1 MDESV
6 STAQRSRS
14 DYSCPS
20 VSNHTRDDPNYDGLP
35 RNTLSRRRIILLVQA
50 NLWLAGRFVLYL
62 IDRFHALV
70 KRLEYLLSQSAAA
83 LLALSAVL
91 GNSRHP
97 ITRFV
102 LAVTAFFTLWS
113 YLKLPIY
120 LALPAVL
127 GAGGVFEQYFP
138 TSEMNNPYST
148 GQKVELEEL

>member
-6 STAQRSRS
+6 STAQRSRP

-20 VSNHTRDDPNYDGLP
+20 VSNCARNDPKYDRLS
-35 RNTLSRRRIILLVQA
+35 RNPLSRRRIILLVQA
-50 NLWLAGRFVLYL
+50 NIWLACRFVLYL
-62 IDRFHALV
+62 IGRFYALV

-91 GNSRHP
+91 GNLRHP

-102 LAVTAFFTLWS
+102 LAVAAFFTLWS
-113 YLKLPIY
+113 CLKLPIY
-120 LALPAVL
+120 FALPAVL
-127 GAGGVFEQYFP
+127 GAAGVFEQYFP
-138 TSEMNNPYST
+138 TSEVNSPYTT